1 MERLGTTVR
10 LSHEVRDKQLLKL
23 WIVLSWE
30 LKLKNFLTSPRLPSA
45 GGAGGVGWGGLK
57 GWGLT
62 RCASGGKKEDS
73 EAEPAGSGAVTCGY
87 G

>member
-45 GGAGGVGWGGLK
+45 GGRG
-57 GWGLT
+57 
-62 RCASGGKKEDS
+62 E
-73 EAEPAGSGAVTCGY
+73 
-87 G
+87 

>member
-30 LKLKNFLTSPRLPSA
+30 MKLKNFLASPGHPA
-45 GGAGGVGWGGLK
+45 GGLR

-62 RCASGGKKEDS
+62 RCASGERKRIQRLNWLDLGLS
-73 EAEPAGSGAVTCGY
+73 PVGAVELAPARD
-87 G
+87 

>member
-1 MERLGTTVR
+1 MEGCGKRPGLERLGTTVR

-30 LKLKNFLTSPRLPSA
+30 MKLKNFLAFPPPPGHPA
-45 GGAGGVGWGGLK
+45 GGLRG
-57 GWGLT
+57 
-62 RCASGGKKEDS
+62 CASGERKDS
-73 EAEPAGSGAVTCGY
+73 EAEVAGSGAVTCGY